1 MLTIILVEPEHPGNL
16 GAIARA
22 MANFDL
28 KHLTLF
34 KPKCSPQ
41 HQEARNRAKNA
52 QTILK
57 NAEVIQKG
65 SLKTVLKKYDYV
77 IATTA
82 QLGTDYN
89 LLRSPI
95 TPEQCAEKIA
105 HTLHTINDKRRK
117 IAVLFGREGIGL
129 RNSEL
134 KHTDFVVHIPASKE
148 YHALNLSHA
157 ATIIFY
163 ELFKYTTGEHTS
175 SHITPVSAK
184 DKEIVLWRIQQVL
197 NQLIFATPE
206 KKRTQ
211 ELVWKRVINKALLSR
226 REAFALL
233 GFFRKL
239 IKE

>member
-28 KHLTLF
+28 QNLVLF
-34 KPKCSPQ
+34 KPHCSARS
-41 HQEARNRAKNA
+41 QEARNRAKNA
-52 QTILK
+52 QDILK
-57 NAEVIQKG
+57 NATVIKTG
-65 SLKTVLKKYDYV
+65 TLKTLLKKYDYV

-95 TPEQCAEKIA
+95 TAEQLGKKLNGKI
-105 HTLHTINDKRRK
+105 HTNKINV
-117 IAVLFGREGIGL
+117 ALLFGREGKGL
-129 RNSEL
+129 QNKEL
-134 KHTDFVVHIPASKE
+134 KLADFVAHIPTSKK
-148 YHALNLSHA
+148 YPALNLSQA
-157 ATIIFY
+157 ATIMFY
-163 ELFKYTTGEHTS
+163 ELFKQNAMKHTC
-175 SHITPVSAK
+175 SHITPVTAK

-197 NQLIFATPE
+197 DQLQFRTPE

-211 ELVWKRVINKALLSR
+211 ELVWKKVINKALLSK

-239 IKE
+239 VKE